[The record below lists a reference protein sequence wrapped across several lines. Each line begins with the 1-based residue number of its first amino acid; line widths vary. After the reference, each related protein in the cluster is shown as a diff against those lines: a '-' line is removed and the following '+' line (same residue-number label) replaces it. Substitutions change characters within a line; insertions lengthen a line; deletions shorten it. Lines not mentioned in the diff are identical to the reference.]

1 MLKHYFGIFWE
12 RIKQIIHTHR
22 NLQIL
27 PSKIIQNEQLS
38 KWIIYIIYHDLIINS
53 GDVCREVS
61 WSCLWHVRTLVIWKW
76 LILSTQKRNKIVN
89 WPKNVVF
96 PIDIWADFGTRQ
108 NLWFGNKKLR
118 PRETTRPI
126 ALKIRRPDPGTL
138 RDFPLDD
145 PFWGGMTRMTWWIW
159 GSQVWDSLDLWSS
172 MDPWLIFRCK
182 MWPISL
188 DSLEKLLRWA
198 CESVIATSKLG
209 TNMFD
214 HVRKFTFNIFNHPT
228 PHPHIIPFV
237 KKIWGRPKSNR
248 LPSCSNQNCTF
259 EYVWG
264 ISQFLLNTSIL
275 GWSEQNSVT
284 ITKLWPFQSECMDMR
299 VSAFTPD
306 KNCAKNPQQ
315 NCFHLPQSASYSCKC
330 TSTASML
337 LMLIS
342 CPQLWCQ
349 TLGYRTG

>member
-1 MLKHYFGIFWE
+1 MVISRHKNEVNWVWNRCHVPNLIQSTEKMSGHGSNMLKHYLGIFWE
-12 RIKQIIHTHR
+12 RIKQITHTHR

-27 PSKIIQNEQLS
+27 PSKIIQNEKLS

-108 NLWFGNKKLR
+108 NLQFGNKKLR

-182 MWPISL
+182 CGQFPWIHLRSFLDELVNRWSRPANLEPTCLIMWGNSHSTYSIIP
-188 DSLEKLLRWA
+188 
-198 CESVIATSKLG
+198 
-209 TNMFD
+209 
-214 HVRKFTFNIFNHPT
+214 
-228 PHPHIIPFV
+228 PHIHISSPLS
-237 KKIWGRPKSNR
+237 KKYGGAPNPTDYHHVLIKIACLSM
-248 LPSCSNQNCTF
+248 F
-259 EYVWG
+259 EVYHSSW
-264 ISQFLLNTSIL
+264 
-275 GWSEQNSVT
+275 
-284 ITKLWPFQSECMDMR
+284 
-299 VSAFTPD
+299 
-306 KNCAKNPQQ
+306 
-315 NCFHLPQSASYSCKC
+315 
-330 TSTASML
+330 
-337 LMLIS
+337 
-342 CPQLWCQ
+342 
-349 TLGYRTG
+349 